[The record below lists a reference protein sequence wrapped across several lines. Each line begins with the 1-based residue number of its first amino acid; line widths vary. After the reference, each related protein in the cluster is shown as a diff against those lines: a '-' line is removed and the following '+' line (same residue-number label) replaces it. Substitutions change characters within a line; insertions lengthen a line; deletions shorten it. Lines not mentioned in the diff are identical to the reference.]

1 MFICLFIRV
10 CIHHHTIVGVMA
22 VLPGVL
28 TQDTIKY
35 IVKTCKVCTLTLS
48 VVLKRSSHMS
58 HVMSAA
64 KLMLMAWKI
73 NFTGILTITVQCVIF
88 GLTFSLILF

>member
-35 IVKTCKVCTLTLS
+35 VVKTCKVCTLTLS

-64 KLMLMAWKI
+64 KLMLMAWK
-73 NFTGILTITVQCVIF
+73 TVQCVIF